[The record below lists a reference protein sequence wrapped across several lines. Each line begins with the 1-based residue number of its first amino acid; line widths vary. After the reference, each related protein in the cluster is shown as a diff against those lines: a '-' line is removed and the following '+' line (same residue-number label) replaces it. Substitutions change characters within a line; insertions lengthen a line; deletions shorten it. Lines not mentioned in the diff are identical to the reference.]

1 MSVEDTA
8 VWGVPRWVLIPFIT
22 VFLAGTTS
30 ATGWLW
36 SLQAQNASQD
46 VRLASGEVRIEF
58 VIRDQQLTQN
68 KLDKVMELLEEI
80 RRGK

>member
-46 VRLASGEVRIEF
+46 VRLASGEVKIEF
-58 VIRDQQLTQN
+58 VIRDQQL
-68 KLDKVMELLEEI
+68 
-80 RRGK
+80 

>member
-46 VRLASGEVRIEF
+46 VRLASGEVKIEF